1 MLTLFHQDYLT
12 IAMTTPELDSQQD
25 WVLTYS
31 NEENGRTTLKFYRDR
46 NTTDRENDTA
56 VPVR

>member
-1 MLTLFHQDYLT
+1 MLILFHQDYLT
-12 IAMTTPELDSQQD
+12 IGIAALELDTQQD
-25 WVLTYS
+25 WVLTYTK
-31 NEENGRTTLKFYRDR
+31 EDNGTTTLMFYRDR